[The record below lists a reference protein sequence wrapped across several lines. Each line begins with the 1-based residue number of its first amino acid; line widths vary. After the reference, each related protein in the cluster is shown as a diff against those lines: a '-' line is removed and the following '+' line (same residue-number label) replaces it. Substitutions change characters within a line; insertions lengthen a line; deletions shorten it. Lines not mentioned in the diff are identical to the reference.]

1 MAITLTYSLRVIFLL
16 LLYFFICIFLSKPQ
30 YKQMVLT
37 VNDLLSVNASLECVK
52 GLHNPDKKDHICNL
66 SHADQVTIFRL
77 RCGHNRLRCHM
88 FNCFKVGERQ
98 DVSVEQ
104 TNKTRSTSYKTA
116 SYTATN
122 ALPYGPQRCRSR
134 KSSTAHAQTC
144 G

>member
-1 MAITLTYSLRVIFLL
+1 MIVIIFIKWQRTITQCLVKYHLLRMEALRSPLMVLIKFCSQPSFVEALAITVQ
-16 LLYFFICIFLSKPQ
+16 K
-30 YKQMVLT
+30 
-37 VNDLLSVNASLECVK
+37 
-52 GLHNPDKKDHICNL
+52 
-66 SHADQVTIFRL
+66 
-77 RCGHNRLRCHM
+77 
-88 FNCFKVGERQ
+88 RQ